1 MLWYCTSRAELEFQ
15 RQENYYFVRLGGGDP
30 ALAGVLV
37 ERSDDLVVLRKQLLD
52 GPAGISVWIVP
63 TQFAAVAGLQRL
75 DKVRSLAVIPD
86 QKMHFR
92 SLADPGGPADLRLLS
107 RLPNLEFLDLGSIET
122 RDTSGLSQLEKL
134 RAFRVMSL
142 DHPFDVSSVC
152 RLPRLRSLDLHARL
166 THAAALAEMPELE
179 SLQIEIHSAKDED
192 EVRRAV
198 EHCSALRRL
207 AVSCSR
213 ARGSRA

>member
-1 MLWYCTSRAELEFQ
+1 M
-15 RQENYYFVRLGGGDP
+15 
-30 ALAGVLV
+30 LV

-134 RAFRVMSL
+134 RRFAS
-142 DHPFDVSSVC
+142 C
-152 RLPRLRSLDLHARL
+152 R
-166 THAAALAEMPELE
+166 
-179 SLQIEIHSAKDED
+179 
-192 EVRRAV
+192 
-198 EHCSALRRL
+198 
-207 AVSCSR
+207 
-213 ARGSRA
+213 